1 MWGQLEAAGE
11 ARAEGAEPRVAVS
24 GRGMVKEVGNRG
36 VERGVMSRQGGIG
49 RAEREQDTG
58 EPLVPEEATT

>member
-1 MWGQLEAAGE
+1 
-11 ARAEGAEPRVAVS
+11 
-24 GRGMVKEVGNRG
+24 MVKEVGNRG

>member
-49 RAEREQDTG
+49 RAERE
-58 EPLVPEEATT
+58 